1 MSGSSNARWV
11 SGAGALVSAERDA
24 PWARPL
30 AIAAQLSDAETWP
43 ADLAEALRVC
53 VEPDAVGVFLC
64 PLGNVLKATSAVAPQ
79 CHEPIGRELV
89 QRLLPELYRSGL
101 ETPWDLFSQT
111 DGEWRPAARLLQ
123 RRLLEPAGFHCAV
136 GRFLRSRGGMVAG
149 WVVIFS
155 RSGTNEHVA
164 ALESVLGS
172 VCGAAQ
178 QTLRRAIALASSVG
192 AGFPLTTPS
201 PLSEREREIAGLA
214 ARGLSDLNIAQQ
226 IGISEGTVGR
236 HLHNIYRKVG
246 IGSRLELV
254 ELLGVGGT
262 M

>member
-1 MSGSSNARWV
+1 MPA
-11 SGAGALVSAERDA
+11 SGAGERDA
-24 PWARPL
+24 PWARAL
-30 AIAAQLSDAETWP
+30 AIAGQLSDAETWP
-43 ADLAEALRVC
+43 AELAEALRAC

-64 PLGNVLKATSAVAPQ
+64 PLGNVLKATAAVAPQ
-79 CHEPIGRELV
+79 CHDHIGRELV

-101 ETPWDLFSQT
+101 ETPWDLFSRT
-111 DGEWRPAARLLQ
+111 DGQWRPAARLLQ
-123 RRLLEPAGFHCAV
+123 RRLLEPAGFCCAI
-136 GRFLRSRGGMVAG
+136 GRFIRSRGGMVAG

-155 RSGTNEHVA
+155 RSGTSERIA
-164 ALESVLGS
+164 ELESALGG

-178 QTLRRAIALASSVG
+178 QTLRRAIGLASSVG

-214 ARGLSDLNIAQQ
+214 AGGLSDLNIAQQ
-226 IGISEGTVGR
+226 VGISEGTVGR
-236 HLHNIYRKVG
+236 HLHNIYRKLG
-246 IGSRLELV
+246 IGSRLELA